1 MAKQTVFQRLGNV
14 MNIFG
19 GVQNTSPK
27 NISTYNIN
35 TNNSDV
41 VYTFDNKE
49 DRDSKLE
56 SLRQQKLL
64 SYHWAKSGYDTAMEQ
79 MQGATQVKIMYRD
92 ADLMDAWPEIGA
104 ALDILSE
111 ESTVINKDGKMLN
124 IYSKSQRIKE
134 VLEDLFVNKL
144 NIHMMLP
151 MIARATY
158 KYGNEYMLL
167 NIDEENGVMGWRE
180 LPVYDIQRIENGLSV
195 GGGYST
201 ALASSQNNMKLKP
214 DDVKFVWQG
223 HNENSP
229 YKNWQIAHFRLL
241 TDNLFL
247 PYGTSHLNKARRSWR
262 MLSMMEDAMLIYRLD
277 KSIERRIFKVN
288 VGALDDADVPA
299 FLNDF
304 MNGVKRAPM
313 IDPQTG
319 QVDLRKNFLDVGA
332 DYVIPVRNG
341 QDPSDI
347 TTLQSAQNTT
357 SLEDIEY
364 MEKKVLSALKV
375 PKTYLNFSDKEGKS
389 QNIAS
394 VDIRFSRCVNKGQQ
408 SLLLELNKIAVIHL
422 YLLGFVDDLT
432 NFTLSLN
439 NPSNQVEML
448 ELDNLNKRIGAATSA
463 LNEQGGGVPLMSWHQ
478 VQKEIMGRTDD
489 DIINML
495 NEIRLE
501 KAMAEELTKTA
512 QIIPQTGMFN
522 NTDRLYADP
531 NAQYSQ
537 SEGNEDS
544 DGFGGGG
551 GAAGGFGGDFGGDM
565 GGDDMLGDLGEPGAE
580 EEGEISGAEGETP
593 MDENMPMESTLSKKK
608 VVSETS
614 NIDNYL
620 NYLKSLNMQKEQFDV
635 IKKIGIITE
644 TIDENM
650 KKIDK

>member
-1 MAKQTVFQRLGNV
+1 MAKQNVFQRLGNV

-49 DRDSKLE
+49 DRDSKLA

-313 IDPQTG
+313 VDPQTG
-319 QVDLRKNFLDVGA
+319 QVDLRKNFIDVGA

-347 TTLQSAQNTT
+347 TTLQAAQNTT
-357 SLEDIEY
+357 SLDDIEY

-448 ELDNLNKRIGAATSA
+448 ELDNLNKRINAATSA

-489 DIINML
+489 EIINML

-537 SEGNEDS
+537 GEGNEEGDE
-544 DGFGGGG
+544 FGGGG

-580 EEGEISGAEGETP
+580 EEGEIGGAEGETP

-608 VVSETS
+608 IVSETS